1 MNVPI
6 TMGKKQNGKFLSCN
20 DMFIKDVDSDIATT
34 IISGYYKGMD
44 RDNANGV
51 LVVGEENE

>member
-6 TMGKKQNGKFLSCN
+6 TISKKQDGRFLSCN
-20 DMFIKDVDSDIATT
+20 DMFIKDIDSDIATT

-51 LVVGEENE
+51 LVVEKENE

>member
-6 TMGKKQNGKFLSCN
+6 TIGKKQNGKFLSCN
-20 DMFIKDVDSDIATT
+20 DMFVKDINPDIATT

-51 LVVGEENE
+51 LIEEEDE

>member
-1 MNVPI
+1 MNIPI

-20 DMFIKDVDSDIATT
+20 DMFVKDINPNIATT

-51 LVVGEENE
+51 LVEEEDE